1 MYFYLGQVSRDAA
14 FNAADQEVRKGS
26 NCLDGRLAE
35 IWTKMQLTINE
46 FEFPDLSWFTIG
58 ERNHRFGDI
67 GKLQQI
73 FVI

>member
-35 IWTKMQLTINE
+35 IWTKM
-46 FEFPDLSWFTIG
+46 
-58 ERNHRFGDI
+58 
-67 GKLQQI
+67 
-73 FVI
+73 